1 MNYQYLFTDLSDYVD
16 AVAHNP
22 NTETVNLEMGDPE
35 GFSHFSVKSPK
46 QINLNTLLNQVSLNR
61 NARILANEF
70 NVVEVY
76 RRDHDTVDSARI
88 QHLNHYVLKEVENAY
103 KLLTQLRNANR
114 RFSYRAIVT
123 GFKFD
128 TSEKVVFNVL
138 SNILHA
144 DMSTSDKVSTLLVI
158 GDMLAHLSLYHCRN
172 LFPPFIISEYKQ
184 PFAVK
189 DLGVRL
195 NDFKGASQSL
205 RTKTDYPTV
214 YSALEN
220 LILLKD
226 EINQLEA
233 GLYEQLENILNN
245 MLSTTNLKDFV
256 DSALIFYGKIAP
268 YHRDTEFNRQVEERQ
283 KEILEDS
290 EKGPISTHQLNEELN
305 AKTFL
310 SVYKLDC
317 HCHSHSDD
325 WKLRILPQII
335 NYSFGML
342 AK

>member
-1 MNYQYLFTDLSDYVD
+1 MNRQYLFTDLSDYAD
-16 AVAHNP
+16 AVAYNP
-22 NTETVNLEMGDPE
+22 NTETVNLEIVDPE
-35 GFSHFSVKSPK
+35 YLDYFSVKSPK

-70 NVVEVY
+70 NIADAY
-76 RRDHDTVDSARI
+76 RRDRDTVDSARI

-103 KLLTQLRNANR
+103 KLLAQLRNANR
-114 RFSYRAIVT
+114 RFPDRVMVV
-123 GFKFD
+123 GFKSD

-144 DMSTSDKVSTLLVI
+144 DMSTSDKVSTMLVI
-158 GDMLAHLSLYHCRN
+158 GNMLAHLSLYHCRD
-172 LFPPFIISEYKQ
+172 LFPTFIISEYKQ
-184 PFAVK
+184 PFVVK
-189 DLGVRL
+189 DLGVQL

-220 LILLKD
+220 FILLKD
-226 EINQLEA
+226 EINKLET
-233 GLYEQLENILNN
+233 GLYEQLENVLNN
-245 MLSTTNLKDFV
+245 MFTTTDLKDFV

-268 YHRDTEFNRQVEERQ
+268 HHRDTEFNRQVKERQ
-283 KEILEDS
+283 KELLEGGD
-290 EKGPISTHQLNEELN
+290 KGPIATYQLNEELN

-317 HCHSHSDD
+317 HCHTHSDD